1 MKVLDKEEKKIYN
14 TFMKLTKDRFSCWE
28 NVEDEDYEQ
37 KFDDELI
44 IDVKEGETNRD
55 IADYILGMQDKI
67 IKLEKRIKQLESY
80 HKAVPLSCEHSKL
93 CMCFNDISQDDVDMP
108 KGDES

>member
-1 MKVLDKEEKKIYN
+1 
-14 TFMKLTKDRFSCWE
+14 MKLTKDRFSCWE

-55 IADYILGMQDKI
+55 IADYILGMQDEI
-67 IKLEKRIKQLESY
+67 IQLRVRIKQLESWND
-80 HKAVPLSCEHSKL
+80 ATPL
-93 CMCFNDISQDDVDMP
+93 
-108 KGDES
+108 

>member
-55 IADYILGMQDKI
+55 IADYILGMQDEI
-67 IKLEKRIKQLESY
+67 IQLQIRIKQLESWNDGT
-80 HKAVPLSCEHSKL
+80 PL
-93 CMCFNDISQDDVDMP
+93 
-108 KGDES
+108 

>member
-1 MKVLDKEEKKIYN
+1 
-14 TFMKLTKDRFSCWE
+14 MKLTKDRFSCWE

-55 IADYILGMQDKI
+55 IADYILGMQDEI
-67 IKLEKRIKQLESY
+67 IQLRARIKQLESWNDGT
-80 HKAVPLSCEHSKL
+80 PL
-93 CMCFNDISQDDVDMP
+93 
-108 KGDES
+108 

>member
-1 MKVLDKEEKKIYN
+1 
-14 TFMKLTKDRFSCWE
+14 MKLTKDRFSCWE

-55 IADYILGMQDKI
+55 IADYILGMQDEI
-67 IKLEKRIKQLESY
+67 IQLRKL
-80 HKAVPLSCEHSKL
+80 LSVFE
-93 CMCFNDISQDDVDMP
+93 
-108 KGDES
+108 DES

>member
-1 MKVLDKEEKKIYN
+1 
-14 TFMKLTKDRFSCWE
+14 MKLTKDRFSCWE

-55 IADYILGMQDKI
+55 IADYILGMQDEI
-67 IKLEKRIKQLESY
+67 IQLQIRIKQLESWNDGT
-80 HKAVPLSCEHSKL
+80 PL
-93 CMCFNDISQDDVDMP
+93 
-108 KGDES
+108 